1 MNLDDF
7 EELSKQRHVRE
18 GYIILGENVLEKL
31 EGKKPDTG
39 FFTRKD
45 WPTMEEVRA
54 MICKYDP
61 RIALLARDYFDYLAH
76 LEEQG
81 VNHCKECW
89 DEASPEERE
98 KPNKLSHATYFSDIS
113 ELNVPFNPEHRQ
125 FLLFSQRADGT
136 KLFTV
141 DLRHEFTGDVKM
153 TSYESK
159 TGNVSMV
166 HVGDGLLG
174 LVEVHLARLNG
185 EDFLQGP
192 ELCEKAVETFD
203 AIINYCRQLM

>member
-1 MNLDDF
+1 MNLEDF

-18 GYIILGENVLEKL
+18 GYIILAENAFEKAQG
-31 EGKKPDTG
+31 GKTDTH
-39 FFTRKD
+39 FYTRKD

-54 MICKYDP
+54 MICKYDA
-61 RIALLARDYFDYLAH
+61 RIALLARDYFDYISH
-76 LEEQG
+76 LNKQG
-81 VNHCKECW
+81 INHCKECW
-89 DEASPEERE
+89 GEASPEERE
-98 KPNKLSHATYFSDIS
+98 RPKKLSHATYFSDIS
-113 ELNVPFNPEHRQ
+113 ELCVPFNPEERQ

-141 DLRHEFTGDVKM
+141 SLRHEFTGDVKM

-159 TGNVSMV
+159 TGKVSMV
-166 HVGDGLLG
+166 HVGNGLLG

-203 AIINYCRQLM
+203 AIIGYCRQLV